1 MSMATLGA
9 ARRIRVEWSG
19 DDTFQCY
26 QQPTEKTIL
35 NGELFKEKERVFLKR
50 TLRLHNVSFPIGH
63 DRTVQIELKSFWQP
77 EALRLDGRESRGGK
91 FVTLLSDQRP
101 PIKDAFAWIKLVQ
114 PLYKRGFS
122 VVLLDL
128 PGSGGSGLNTNTE
141 VPYEDWEEEDFR
153 IVENALRGLQVKR
166 THLIAFGRSSR
177 IILKFAKNTHIN
189 GFSTF
194 LEREHC
200 WYQPDI
206 DFFALFHN
214 EVGDCPPGK
223 VHEWQI
229 EAEHR
234 HEHLL
239 REVMKPVRIMAF
251 HERFPED
258 PAVKATQQFIARAR
272 SSPEAALSEFY
283 CTRISRE
290 DICFVRPHAALDVS
304 IMAMAKNLM
313 TAMADFLKTANQG
326 DVAVPVFLP
335 HQDVKDGKIK
345 QCSKG
350 CVNPRR
356 GLHHWSCPNHPKN
369 AGGRVPIAQEEEEEE
384 EEDAPQ
390 QEPPKEDKLMLR
402 SPGQRPAS
410 APARRLAGHAGASLQ
425 SAMSREKFAQRNWV
439 VTSQKHLALE
449 ISPNEAT
456 MRSCLYRVKDLNPP
470 LNKAMQHQANIQL
483 LPSDMREWTLAA
495 EKVFEVREAAI
506 AKAKREEEERME
518 LLAFRPKTA
527 DTDGEEPAEPE
538 VDSLASEVQE
548 PVQPKS
554 TLSTDDFLMDMDWRR
569 GSRSPKVCNVGS
581 KLSFMLDE
589 APSIPQSEDGSFRSS
604 REVPTSDRQEPE
616 SPTATDGGISTRPDS
631 ALSGAGTRP
640 ASATQCPLSGKRPK
654 RLGSAAG
661 STRPSSGTGTAST
674 APSRPSSATRL
685 RDLFS
690 SKLSRLRPTS
700 ALSRSSSS
708 TKLSLEPAQGATS
721 PTNAGNLA
729 SWFSNRRN
737 LLTGT

>member
-1 MSMATLGA
+1 M
-9 ARRIRVEWSG
+9 
-19 DDTFQCY
+19 
-26 QQPTEKTIL
+26 
-35 NGELFKEKERVFLKR
+35 
-50 TLRLHNVSFPIGH
+50 
-63 DRTVQIELKSFWQP
+63 
-77 EALRLDGRESRGGK
+77 
-91 FVTLLSDQRP
+91 TLLSDQRP

-369 AGGRVPIAQEEEEEE
+369 AGGRGG
-384 EEDAPQ
+384 
-390 QEPPKEDKLMLR
+390 R
-402 SPGQRPAS
+402 GGRGCAS
-410 APARRLAGHAGASLQ
+410 ARTAQGRQVDASKPRPTAGFGPCPTACGAC
-425 SAMSREKFAQRNWV
+425 RCF
-439 VTSQKHLALE
+439 
-449 ISPNEAT
+449 P
-456 MRSCLYRVKDLNPP
+456 
-470 LNKAMQHQANIQL
+470 
-483 LPSDMREWTLAA
+483 
-495 EKVFEVREAAI
+495 
-506 AKAKREEEERME
+506 AKRH
-518 LLAFRPKTA
+518 
-527 DTDGEEPAEPE
+527 EPREIRAAQLGGD
-538 VDSLASEVQE
+538 VA
-548 PVQPKS
+548 
-554 TLSTDDFLMDMDWRR
+554 
-569 GSRSPKVCNVGS
+569 
-581 KLSFMLDE
+581 E
-589 APSIPQSEDGSFRSS
+589 APGVGNFPERGHHALLSLSGQGL
-604 REVPTSDRQEPE
+604 E
-616 SPTATDGGISTRPDS
+616 SPTEQGHAAPGKHSTPAFRYAGMDS
-631 ALSGAGTRP
+631 CGRKGL
-640 ASATQCPLSGKRPK
+640 
-654 RLGSAAG
+654 
-661 STRPSSGTGTAST
+661 
-674 APSRPSSATRL
+674 
-685 RDLFS
+685 
-690 SKLSRLRPTS
+690 
-700 ALSRSSSS
+700 
-708 TKLSLEPAQGATS
+708 
-721 PTNAGNLA
+721 
-729 SWFSNRRN
+729 
-737 LLTGT
+737 